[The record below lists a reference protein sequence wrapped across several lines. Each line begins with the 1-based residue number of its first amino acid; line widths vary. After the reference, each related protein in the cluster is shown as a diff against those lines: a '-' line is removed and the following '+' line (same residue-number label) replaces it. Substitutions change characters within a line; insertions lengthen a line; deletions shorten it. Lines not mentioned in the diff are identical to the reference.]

1 MSTLETTMGGSREC
15 FPETVWASVLS
26 PGHGAASQRDQ
37 AMNRLFSLYWRPVY
51 KFIRTAGGRSI
62 EDAKDLTQEFFSYL
76 LEGDVITKFEGEKGR
91 FRTFL
96 KGVLRNF
103 LSETHRNAS
112 RLKRGGGRLV
122 VQLDPDAIERGGFP
136 AEREHYKPEQIFDRQ
151 WAAEV
156 LAQSLSELRVQLVAE
171 GKPEYLKVY
180 EAYYGLSGL
189 IDGRPTYSRI
199 AGLLGLTEQNVKNY
213 LEVARAR
220 FEEIVRSKLMQGV
233 TSPEELSEEIDALLS
248 P

>member
-1 MSTLETTMGGSREC
+1 MATLETTMGGNREG
-15 FPETVWASVLS
+15 FPETVWSSVLS
-26 PGHGAASQRDQ
+26 PGNVGASQREQ

-62 EDAKDLTQEFFSYL
+62 EDAKDLTQEFFGYL
-76 LEGDVITKFEGEKGR
+76 LEGDIVTKFEGEKGR

-103 LSETHRNAS
+103 LSESHRNAS
-112 RLKRGGGRLV
+112 RLKRGGGKAV
-122 VQLDPDAIERGGFP
+122 VALDAEAIERGGFP
-136 AEREHYKPEQIFDRQ
+136 AEREQYQPEQIFDRQ

-156 LAQSLSELRVQLVAE
+156 LSQSLSELRAQLTAE

-189 IDGRPTYSRI
+189 VEGRATYSRI

-213 LEVARAR
+213 LEATRTR

-233 TSPEELSEEIDALLS
+233 TSMEELSEEIDALLS
-248 P
+248 R